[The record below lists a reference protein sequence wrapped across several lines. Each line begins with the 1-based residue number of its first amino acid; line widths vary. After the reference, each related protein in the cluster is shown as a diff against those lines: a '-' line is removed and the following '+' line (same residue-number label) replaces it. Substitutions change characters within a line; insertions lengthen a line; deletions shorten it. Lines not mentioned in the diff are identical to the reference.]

1 MRARIHRGASEIGGN
16 CVALEADGKRVVID
30 LGLPLDTAF
39 DEVIE
44 LPDIGG
50 LAGGDDDSL
59 LGVVLSHPHQD
70 HYGLVEQINRSVPV
84 YIGQAAA
91 AILDAAAFFT
101 SSGIS
106 LNPTGFLEHRKSF
119 DVGPFTITPYLVD
132 HSAFDSYALLIE
144 AGGRSLFYSGDF
156 RAHGRK
162 APLFK
167 ELVERPP
174 EDIDVL
180 LLEGTHIRSEGTGG
194 AGPDELDV
202 ELEMLKLFKST
213 RGLVTVFSSTQNID
227 RLVTVYRACKRAG
240 RTLVVDLYGATVGT
254 ATGRDTIPQ
263 PGFSG
268 YRIYVPNRQRV
279 LVKESAEFGRVDAI
293 EQYRIYPKEIREKA
307 SDIVMLIQGSTLKE
321 LAEADCLDGAA
332 AVWSLWPGY
341 LDRTSGERVAHL
353 LDEHSVALH
362 RLHASGHAHVE
373 DLQTLADAIA
383 PARIVPIHTEAPERF
398 KELFPRVEQRAD
410 GEWWDV

>member
-16 CVALEADGKRVVID
+16 CVELEADGKRVVID

-240 RTLVVDLYGATVGT
+240 RTLVVDLYGATGNTYRVFALKAALCLKKGLFLRV
-254 ATGRDTIPQ
+254 A
-263 PGFSG
+263 G
-268 YRIYVPNRQRV
+268 YNFF
-279 LVKESAEFGRVDAI
+279 ESA
-293 EQYRIYPKEIREKA
+293 Y
-307 SDIVMLIQGSTLKE
+307 S
-321 LAEADCLDGAA
+321 
-332 AVWSLWPGY
+332 PGN
-341 LDRTSGERVAHL
+341 S
-353 LDEHSVALH
+353 
-362 RLHASGHAHVE
+362 
-373 DLQTLADAIA
+373 
-383 PARIVPIHTEAPERF
+383 
-398 KELFPRVEQRAD
+398 
-410 GEWWDV
+410 